1 MMLNTCKQVE
11 EYLVDYTDN
20 HLDSEC
26 SEQVAEHL
34 RQCHVCQRR
43 ADALT
48 RSLALTQVIW
58 QDTLEQTQKH
68 PVKEQPVTR
77 KFMSRQSRLWVLR
90 GTAAAAIVLLASL
103 GVFRH
108 MPSHPVPSQLT
119 IEDIEFQLE
128 TEASAAR
135 LLVAAELLA
144 RKPHAKAL
152 AQRQY
157 QYILDHYPTTR
168 AGLQTRAYSK

>member
-20 HLDSEC
+20 HLDSD
-26 SEQVAEHL
+26 SRDRVAEHL
-34 RQCHVCQRR
+34 RQCHACQRR

-58 QDTLEQTQKH
+58 QDSLEQTQKY
-68 PVKEQPVTR
+68 PVKERPVTR
-77 KFMSRQSRLWVLR
+77 RLQAQGLKLWVLK
-90 GTAAAAIVLLASL
+90 GTAAAAIVLLTSL
-103 GVFRH
+103 LVFRN
-108 MPSHPVPSQLT
+108 MPSHPTPSQLT
-119 IEDIEFQLE
+119 FEDIEFQLE

-157 QYILDHYPTTR
+157 QYILDHYPATR
-168 AGLQTRAYSK
+168 AGIQTRAYSK